1 MIDARLKISEET
13 LNGLIDQE
21 ARKMVGIA
29 LKRFELIEDKEIL
42 KKELKEIIY
51 ESFRNVR
58 DMIRTV
64 GKESI
69 YLVIKNGK

>member
-1 MIDARLKISEET
+1 MDTRLKLTEDT
-13 LNGLIDQE
+13 LNLIIDQE

-29 LKRFELIEDKEIL
+29 LKRFELIEDKETL

-51 ESFRNVR
+51 ESYRNVR

-64 GKESI
+64 GKEAINLTIQS
-69 YLVIKNGK
+69 KE